1 MNDLLINKYK
11 PTKIQDCNFDVNTMT
26 ILENFITNTNYN
38 LIVQGESGS
47 GKSSTIN
54 IIINKYFNSN
64 SFLINTNVC
73 YITILKDQGVN
84 FYKNDIKLFINNY
97 TNNGYKKFIVIEDV
111 ELFSEAIQLN
121 FVELIKNYKSNIFFL
136 LSTSN
141 VLKINVTLY
150 EMLDI
155 IELKKIDEMFLTTIL
170 NTILNSENL
179 TIDDS
184 IKKYI
189 INLSNNSINNLINNI
204 EKIKLLYNNF
214 NCLDDLIQ
222 LDIVSDIIISNF
234 DILVDKCTNGS
245 IKESMDYIL
254 NLIDKGYSIIDI
266 LENFLYYIKYN
277 NSSICEENKFLIIKN
292 IIKYINNYFTIEEDN
307 IEIIFFINNLHN
319 ILHKK

>member
-26 ILENFITNTNYN
+26 ILENFIANTNYN
-38 LIVQGESGS
+38 FIVQGESGS

-307 IEIIFFINNLHN
+307 IEIIFFVNNLYK
-319 ILHKK
+319 ILHAL

>member
-26 ILENFITNTNYN
+26 ILENFIANTNYN
-38 LIVQGESGS
+38 FIVQGESGS